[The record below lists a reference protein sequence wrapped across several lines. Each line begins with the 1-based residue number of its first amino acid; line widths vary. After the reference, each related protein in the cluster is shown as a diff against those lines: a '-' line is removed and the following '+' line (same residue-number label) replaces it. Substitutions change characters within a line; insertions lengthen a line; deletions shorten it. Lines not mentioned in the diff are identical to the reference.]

1 MYKVRDKIKIKEK
14 YIDYLCRYIKE
25 KNLDCTRDN
34 KWGFLYNKEKEYKLK
49 DDYIETILSRKPLT
63 IICVYNQA
71 VIVSE
76 LSFQIPLPL
85 EIIEPLQLSWI
96 YQKGE

>member
-1 MYKVRDKIKIKEK
+1 MTEP
-14 YIDYLCRYIKE
+14 
-25 KNLDCTRDN
+25 
-34 KWGFLYNKEKEYKLK
+34 KEYKLK
-49 DDYIETILSRKPLT
+49 EYYIETILSKEPLT
-63 IICVYNQA
+63 IIRIYNQA

-85 EIIEPLQLSWI
+85 EIIEPLQPSWI

>member
-1 MYKVRDKIKIKEK
+1 MYKIGDKIKIKEK
-14 YIDYLCRYIKE
+14 YIDCLCRYIKG
-25 KNLDCTRDN
+25 KNLYYTKDN
-34 KWGFLYNKEKEYKLK
+34 KWEFLYKEKEYKLK
-49 DDYIETILSRKPLT
+49 HDYVETILSRKPLT
-63 IICVYNQA
+63 VIQIYNQA
-71 VIVSE
+71 VIVNE

>member
-1 MYKVRDKIKIKEK
+1 MAKRNIDVDILKSVEE
-14 YIDYLCRYIKE
+14 YI
-25 KNLDCTRDN
+25 
-34 KWGFLYNKEKEYKLK
+34 KEKEYKLK
-49 DDYIETILSRKPLT
+49 EYYIETILSKEPLT
-63 IICVYNQA
+63 IIRIYNQA

-85 EIIEPLQLSWI
+85 EIIEPLQPSWI

>member
-1 MYKVRDKIKIKEK
+1 MYKIGDKIKIKEK
-14 YIDYLCRYIKE
+14 YIDCLCRYIKE
-25 KNLDCTRDN
+25 KNLYCAKDN
-34 KWGFLYNKEKEYKLK
+34 KWGFLYKEKEYKLK
-49 DDYIETILSRKPLT
+49 HDYVETILSRKPLT
-63 IICVYNQA
+63 VIQIYNQA
-71 VIVSE
+71 VIVNE

>member
-1 MYKVRDKIKIKEK
+1 MYKIRDKIKIKEQ
-14 YIDYLCRYIKE
+14 YIEYLCKYIKE
-25 KNLDCTRDN
+25 K
-34 KWGFLYNKEKEYKLK
+34 KWGFLYSKEKEYKLK
-49 DDYIETILSRKPLT
+49 EYYIETILSRKPLT
-63 IICVYNQA
+63 VIRIYNQA

-85 EIIEPLQLSWI
+85 EIIEPLQSSWI